1 VQFAAEV
8 ERIAVLR
15 TTEAANAQSKLPLEK
30 MFEDMHFEMPP
41 HSIRQEYEL
50 KRHTKKVS
58 QEKFIHMKH

>member
-8 ERIAVLR
+8 ERIVALR

-30 MFEDMHFEMPP
+30 MIEDMHFEMPP
-41 HSIRQEYEL
+41 HSIRQEDEL
-50 KRHTKKVS
+50 KRQSKKVL